1 MKKILV
7 LYATKHGQSKKI
19 AQTLADHL
27 STLGVQVSLL
37 DVSDF
42 DKHALSLDT
51 FDYLVFGASIYIGNI
66 EKDMTVFIN
75 KNADTIASLPRS
87 FFLVAMAAATKDD
100 GRREKSLAEIR
111 LNLSR
116 RVQVNFPDIEVFAG
130 AIKYTQYN
138 WLVKWMMK
146 RIARKEGGS
155 VDTSRDY
162 EYTDWTQ
169 LAAYA
174 QRLANKV
181 N

>member
-1 MKKILV
+1 
-7 LYATKHGQSKKI
+7 
-19 AQTLADHL
+19 
-27 STLGVQVSLL
+27 
-37 DVSDF
+37 
-42 DKHALSLDT
+42 
-51 FDYLVFGASIYIGNI
+51 
-66 EKDMTVFIN
+66 MTVFIN

-87 FFLVAMAAATKDD
+87 FFLMAMAAATKDD